1 MHDNDLKFSQTNLQV
16 NLVRKMHHP
25 NSNLQFQKYRN
36 TWGSRAVQYSNSL
49 EQILWEDNFDHYIS
63 ISDIF
68 RKVLKVRVNSENFS
82 ARSKISENSP

>member
-68 RKVLKVRVNSENFS
+68 RKVLK
-82 ARSKISENSP
+82 